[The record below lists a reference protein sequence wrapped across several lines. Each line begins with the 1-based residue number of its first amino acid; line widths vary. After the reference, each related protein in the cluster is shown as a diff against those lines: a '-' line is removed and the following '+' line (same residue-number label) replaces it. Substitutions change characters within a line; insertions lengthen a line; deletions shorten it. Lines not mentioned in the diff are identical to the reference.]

1 MQVVHQRKEVAPGP
15 IEATSHQDSISFTL
29 SGEHTDSSGDFVRLQ
44 ALRTQLARHGF
55 SAIALCGSELL
66 VTGPGVSQLTP
77 DVRGAWIVL
86 RALEG
91 RLA

>member
-1 MQVVHQRKEVAPGP
+1 VQLTPQMEKAAPGP
-15 IEATSHQDSISFTL
+15 IEAASHQDSISFTL

-44 ALRTQLARHGF
+44 ALRTQLARHGL
-55 SAIALCGSELL
+55 SAFALCGSELL

-91 RLA
+91 RLV